1 MYETGSNVKAFVTVS
16 QRSTVLT
23 TRADRIH
30 SRKTYN
36 TPNDSTQKIMNE
48 FEITDW
54 IDDILDSEDDDDG
67 LVYEDMYY
75 ETIDTQPTGDVQ

>member
-1 MYETGSNVKAFVTVS
+1 MEATILAATLMTIPQTFPQENNNNAT
-16 QRSTVLT
+16 
-23 TRADRIH
+23 
-30 SRKTYN
+30 
-36 TPNDSTQKIMNE
+36 NDSTQKTMNE

-75 ETIDTQPTGDVQ
+75 ETIDTQPTGDVQWAK

>member
-1 MYETGSNVKAFVTVS
+1 MMTIPQTFPQENNNNAT
-16 QRSTVLT
+16 
-23 TRADRIH
+23 
-30 SRKTYN
+30 
-36 TPNDSTQKIMNE
+36 NDSTQKTMNE

-75 ETIDTQPTGDVQ
+75 ETIDTQPTGDVQWVR

>member
-1 MYETGSNVKAFVTVS
+1 ME
-16 QRSTVLT
+16 QRFSATLMT
-23 TRADRIH
+23 IPQTFPQENNNNA
-30 SRKTYN
+30 T
-36 TPNDSTQKIMNE
+36 NDPTQKIMNE

-54 IDDILDSEDDDDG
+54 IDDPDSEDDDDG